1 MKREKIDKK
10 AINDFFHLSNR
21 VLRIFLFLLIVLLI
35 LVVTYIVKEW
45 RIFSFIK
52 TLLLVIS
59 PVFIG
64 FIIAWLLD
72 PLATRLSKKMP
83 RVVACI
89 LAYVIFF
96 SLIVLLFVVIVP
108 SFSNGMSEIINTLPK
123 IVENLQNMVNDFFA
137 NFKDNSLVLNYK
149 DDILL
154 RIEEIAKSFG
164 ESFPQ
169 MVLSIGKSI
178 ISGGTNLVLGIMIGF
193 YLLFDFKK
201 FQSHILSL
209 LPHSW
214 HENAVDLMQRIN
226 GKLRS
231 YVQGVLIVML
241 LVFVTQSIGLTLAGL
256 KAPIVFA
263 IFCAI
268 TDIIPYI
275 GPWIGGIPAVVV
287 GFTVSPM
294 TGVLTLISIIVCQ
307 LLENNF
313 YQPLI
318 MGKTMKLH
326 PVTIMIGLLIFSY
339 FFGMIGMIVATPVIA
354 SLKLIFEFIE
364 EKTAIWKKLHS
375 YDI

>member
-45 RIFSFIK
+45 QIFSFIK

-149 DDILL
+149 DDIS
-154 RIEEIAKSFG
+154 K
-164 ESFPQ
+164 
-169 MVLSIGKSI
+169 
-178 ISGGTNLVLGIMIGF
+178 
-193 YLLFDFKK
+193 
-201 FQSHILSL
+201 
-209 LPHSW
+209 
-214 HENAVDLMQRIN
+214 
-226 GKLRS
+226 
-231 YVQGVLIVML
+231 
-241 LVFVTQSIGLTLAGL
+241 
-256 KAPIVFA
+256 
-263 IFCAI
+263 
-268 TDIIPYI
+268 
-275 GPWIGGIPAVVV
+275 
-287 GFTVSPM
+287 
-294 TGVLTLISIIVCQ
+294 
-307 LLENNF
+307 
-313 YQPLI
+313 
-318 MGKTMKLH
+318 
-326 PVTIMIGLLIFSY
+326 Y
-339 FFGMIGMIVATPVIA
+339 FF
-354 SLKLIFEFIE
+354 
-364 EKTAIWKKLHS
+364 
-375 YDI
+375 